1 MQICSIRC
9 LPCLTLD
16 TSHFCFWC
24 SSCSASE
31 HPVSTFC
38 GNHIP
43 ICWSGLSHSLCQ
55 ANLRRILV
63 AKSDSISSIPDSFY
77 KWKVVG
83 IPHSPRWI
91 TWLVPYVHHSLTILL
106 LVHVGFCI
114 IILPRI
120 IRGYFLDSVCDQIF
134 EIDWNGETFMHP
146 GSWETFL
153 KRRAERSLAS
163 PIVVIPQRARALKGF
178 LYLFVELGFDQ
189 LVAVC
194 VFLKLG

>member
-1 MQICSIRC
+1 
-9 LPCLTLD
+9 
-16 TSHFCFWC
+16 
-24 SSCSASE
+24 
-31 HPVSTFC
+31 
-38 GNHIP
+38 
-43 ICWSGLSHSLCQ
+43 
-55 ANLRRILV
+55 
-63 AKSDSISSIPDSFY
+63 
-77 KWKVVG
+77 
-83 IPHSPRWI
+83 
-91 TWLVPYVHHSLTILL
+91 LL

-114 IILPRI
+114 KILPRI

-163 PIVVIPQRARALKGF
+163 PIVGIPQRARALKGF
-178 LYLFVELGFDQ
+178 LYLFAGLGFDQ

>member
-1 MQICSIRC
+1 M
-9 LPCLTLD
+9 
-16 TSHFCFWC
+16 
-24 SSCSASE
+24 
-31 HPVSTFC
+31 
-38 GNHIP
+38 
-43 ICWSGLSHSLCQ
+43 SGKSPS
-55 ANLRRILV
+55 RILV
-63 AKSDSISSIPDSFY
+63 AKSDSISSIPDFFY
-77 KWKVVG
+77 QWKVVG

-106 LVHVGFCI
+106 LVHLGFCI
-114 IILPRI
+114 KILSRI

-178 LYLFVELGFDQ
+178 CIFLLGLVLINLF
-189 LVAVC
+189 AVC